1 MVAETTQTLEVI
13 NMTFPAALV
22 LAGAIVYSANDKAGA
37 LLIAAGC
44 ALALVRWLSEHWSW
58 LRGK

>member
-22 LAGAIVYSANDKAGA
+22 LTGGLIYSANDRAGA
-37 LLIAAGC
+37 LLIGVGC
-44 ALALVRWLSEHWSW
+44 ALALVRWLSDNWSW